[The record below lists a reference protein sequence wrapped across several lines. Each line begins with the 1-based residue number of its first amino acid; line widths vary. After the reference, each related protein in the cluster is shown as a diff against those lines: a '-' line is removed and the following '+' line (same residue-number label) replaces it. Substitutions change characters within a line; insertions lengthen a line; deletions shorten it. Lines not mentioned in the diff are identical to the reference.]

1 MPNVKRTP
9 VERRRGR
16 AEFVASLTAEL
27 VKLDSLIDRA
37 KKYVRDTGL
46 RDLTLKEVETM
57 RARASK
63 RSERF
68 EREIV
73 KPLDGDLKRR
83 AHDKRRRL

>member
-1 MPNVKRTP
+1 MPTVKRTP
-9 VERRRGR
+9 VERRSGR

-37 KKYVRDTGL
+37 KKYVRDAGL
-46 RDLTLKEVETM
+46 RELTQNEVETM
-57 RARASK
+57 RTRASK

-73 KPLDGDLKRR
+73 KPLAGDLKRR
-83 AHDKRRRL
+83 EHDRRKKV